1 MRTSGAGN
9 EHFMTW
15 AILGIALAASMV
27 LFGGPAE
34 FATFADRFV
43 HDAFD
48 AGLSMVRSR

>member
-15 AILGIALAASMV
+15 AILGIALATSMV

-34 FATFADRFV
+34 FATYADRYV
-43 HDAFD
+43 HDALD
-48 AGLSMVRSR
+48 AGLAMIRSR